1 MYTGAEGQVEWS
13 GRERFCKERTLKLRL
28 RLVRRSETDEKRWAG
43 HFRSC

>member
-13 GRERFCKERTLKLRL
+13 GRERFRKERTLKLRL
-28 RLVRRSETDEKRWAG
+28 RLVRRSETDEERWAG

>member
-28 RLVRRSETDEKRWAG
+28 RLVRSETDEKRWAG